1 MGKKETM
8 VRKASE
14 NKYLHRDFHISMK
27 MALDYCHALYGDDD
41 VKQYLRQFSQAYFKP
56 LAEQIHCE
64 GLPALKEYFEQI
76 YAAEEA
82 GVKAGLQ
89 GSLLTISIPCCPAI
103 AYLKK
108 SGHEIPPY
116 YDYTTTIVYDELCRM
131 AGIGF
136 YLDEYDHETGKCSMR
151 FIKEG
156 E

>member
-1 MGKKETM
+1 MGKKEIM
-8 VRKASE
+8 VRKASD

-27 MALDYCHALYGDDD
+27 MALDYCYALYGNED

-56 LAEQIHCE
+56 LAEQIRAE

-76 YAAEEA
+76 YAAEESQVEA
-82 GVKAGLQ
+82 VLKGPVLSVSA
-89 GSLLTISIPCCPAI
+89 PYCPAI

-108 SGHEIPPY
+108 SGHEIPSY
-116 YDYTTTIVYDELCRM
+116 YDYTTTIVYDELCQM